1 MGKIKLKNKFF
12 SSIISKHIYIIFLF
26 ILILIIFQREK
37 GIKSIIFKES
47 FKYNKDLNQE
57 NALQLKQNKN
67 KFFFFEKNQ
76 DELNYCDGYG
86 LFIYDYYD
94 GKREYPEANI
104 GDYIQSLAALQ
115 YLPKNCKP
123 YFVDRDLVRYYYG
136 PKIKLIMNGWNLLLQ
151 GNKCISKQITP
162 IIISYHLSNNE
173 KLPNAYIENLKQ
185 YSPIGCRDKKT
196 EDQFMKYGIK
206 AYFSSCLTTT
216 LDIDYAVNENERTN
230 EIIFIDYILGNYPKA
245 DDFLFS
251 LKAYNLSNA
260 ICVSHNFP
268 TNLTHIERFQ
278 YAKKLLNKYSRAKLI
293 ITTRIHGALPCLAL
307 NTSVI
312 LINKNYDHKRFPGLY
327 ELLNTIGINKN
338 KKFEIRVNIDDK
350 GLVYNSKNFLE
361 YSNKLKAQ
369 LRKF

>member
-1 MGKIKLKNKFF
+1 M
-12 SSIISKHIYIIFLF
+12 
-26 ILILIIFQREK
+26 
-37 GIKSIIFKES
+37 
-47 FKYNKDLNQE
+47 
-57 NALQLKQNKN
+57 
-67 KFFFFEKNQ
+67 
-76 DELNYCDGYG
+76 YCDGYG

-162 IIISYHLSNNE
+162 IIISYHLSNDE
-173 KLPNAYIENLKQ
+173 KLPNTYIENLKQ

-260 ICVSHNFP
+260 IYISHNFP

-312 LINKNYDHKRFPGLY
+312 LINKNYDYKRFPGLSY
-327 ELLNTIGINKN
+327 ISEL
-338 KKFEIRVNIDDK
+338 
-350 GLVYNSKNFLE
+350 
-361 YSNKLKAQ
+361 
-369 LRKF
+369 

>member
-1 MGKIKLKNKFF
+1 
-12 SSIISKHIYIIFLF
+12 
-26 ILILIIFQREK
+26 
-37 GIKSIIFKES
+37 
-47 FKYNKDLNQE
+47 
-57 NALQLKQNKN
+57 
-67 KFFFFEKNQ
+67 
-76 DELNYCDGYG
+76 
-86 LFIYDYYD
+86 
-94 GKREYPEANI
+94 
-104 GDYIQSLAALQ
+104 
-115 YLPKNCKP
+115 
-123 YFVDRDLVRYYYG
+123 
-136 PKIKLIMNGWNLLLQ
+136 MNGWNLLLQ

-162 IIISYHLSNNE
+162 IIISYHLSNDE
-173 KLPNAYIENLKQ
+173 KLPNTYIENLKQ

-260 ICVSHNFP
+260 IYISHNFP

-312 LINKNYDHKRFPGLY
+312 LINKNYDYKRFPGLY

-350 GLVYNSKNFLE
+350 GLVYNSKSFLE